1 MKIRECMNV
10 SLIKEEKEEIMTKTI
25 ERMFEDT
32 EFKLGAVNGKKMET
46 DSY

>member
-1 MKIRECMNV
+1 MNV

-25 ERMFEDT
+25 ERKILDL
-32 EFKLGAVNGKKMET
+32 EFKLGAVNGKKMKT

>member
-1 MKIRECMNV
+1 MNV
-10 SLIKEEKEEIMTKTI
+10 SLTKEEKEEIMTKTI
-25 ERMFEDT
+25 ERKFLDP